1 MPLKRTPRGFFF
13 PPASSAAAAPAERH
27 RALLP
32 RGRPRGGTWHGG
44 HGAGDMVLG
53 TRCWGTRCWGHGAGG
68 HGVPW
73 AQPACSRPHQGP
85 AQPGCCA
92 RRLGACSRSPARS
105 RLGAAGDA
113 PPGPILALVVAPFLW
128 KEGERSVPRV
138 LALAVGAGGRSSP
151 ELASKVT
158 LWQQQWDAGRC
169 WRGTVLP
176 CAVQGRTGVWQGVC
190 VPVCRGTV
198 WSWGFLLGTGGPSGA
213 ERGFYP

>member
-13 PPASSAAAAPAERH
+13 PLQAAQPLHLLSATAPRCPEAVL
-27 RALLP
+27 A
-32 RGRPRGGTWHGG
+32 GG
-44 HGAGDMVLG
+44 HGMGGTVLG
-53 TRCWGTRCWGHGAGG
+53 TWCWGHGAGG

-73 AQPACSRPHQGP
+73 AQPECSRPHQGP
-85 AQPGCCA
+85 AQPGCCGGRPA
-92 RRLGACSRSPARS
+92 ACTRSLARS
-105 RLGAAGDA
+105 QLGAAGDA
-113 PPGPILALVVAPFLW
+113 PPGPILALVAAPFLW
-128 KEGERSVPRV
+128 EEWERSVPRV
-138 LALAVGAGGRSSP
+138 LVLAVGAGGRSSP

-213 ERGFYP
+213 EWGFYP